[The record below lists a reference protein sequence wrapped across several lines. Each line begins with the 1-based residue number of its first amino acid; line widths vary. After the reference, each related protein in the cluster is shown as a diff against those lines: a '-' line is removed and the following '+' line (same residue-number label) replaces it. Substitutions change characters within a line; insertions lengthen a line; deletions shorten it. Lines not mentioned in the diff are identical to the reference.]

1 MKKQLIKDVVGN
13 GRVLAD
19 ANAGIVRGWCE
30 NPGDG
35 RTLRAIRRFFPDAE
49 VYGGNLVRLGGFRR
63 FAGKGS
69 LVEALADAKMQSS
82 SPFVQALHLFES
94 SDGEGMQTIIKAGLL
109 T

>member
-1 MKKQLIKDVVGN
+1 MKKLIKDVVGD

-19 ANAGIVRGWCE
+19 ASFGIVRGWCE

-35 RTLRAIRRFFPDAE
+35 RTLRSLRKFFPDAE

-82 SPFVQALHLFES
+82 SPFVQALHIF
-94 SDGEGMQTIIKAGLL
+94 DCPEGMQTIIKAGLL

>member
-1 MKKQLIKDVVGN
+1 MKKIKDVVGD

-19 ANAGIVRGWCE
+19 ASHGIVRGWCE

-49 VYGGNLVRLGGFRR
+49 VYGQLVRLGGFRR
-63 FAGKGS
+63 FAGGEDS
-69 LVEALADAKMQSS
+69 LVSALADAKMKSHS
-82 SPFVQALHLFES
+82 HFVQALHLF
-94 SDGEGMQTIIKAGLL
+94 DCPEGMQTIIKAGLL